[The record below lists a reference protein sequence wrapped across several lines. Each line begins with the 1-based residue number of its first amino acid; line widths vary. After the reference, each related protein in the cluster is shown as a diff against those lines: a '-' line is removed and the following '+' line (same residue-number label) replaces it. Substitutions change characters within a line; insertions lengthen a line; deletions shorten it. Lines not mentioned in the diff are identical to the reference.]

1 MKVELKQIIDQVTE
15 ALDLPDYLRVCA
27 LIDETEINKIVG
39 WNVAEINEDGD
50 IRLIFDKSF
59 ENLKEMFKFYHITQY
74 E

>member
-27 LIDETEINKIVG
+27 LIDDIDNNIVG
-39 WNVAEINEDGD
+39 WNVAEIDEYGD
-50 IRLIFDKSF
+50 IRLIFDKGF